1 MSDKS
6 APGGRRIAQNRKA
19 RRDYHL
25 ERPFEVG
32 IRLTGTEVK
41 SLRAGRANINDA
53 YATERGGEVF
63 LINAHI
69 SQYDGAG
76 PFNHDPLRPRKLL
89 LHKREIRKLVGALRR
104 GGVTLV
110 QGLITI
116 AVGLLVYVVL
126 AYWLTGQIQG
136 PLVPLINIDLG
147 PLVVLIAVLGGVWL
161 AARQYF
167 ARDHGAFTFQGSNW
181 TLALPFSKRVQEPDI
196 FRLVNAVFDARE
208 YRLEG
213 LGLRP
218 PPARD
223 LCQR

>member
-1 MSDKS
+1 MSGNT

-69 SQYDGAG
+69 AQYDGAG

-89 LHKREIRKLVGALRR
+89 LHKREIRKLVGGAAPWRRDPGPARPLLQRARYRQVALAMASGKRKYDKRAAEKARDCSARRNGWSANADRRICRLRR
-104 GGVTLV
+104 
-110 QGLITI
+110 
-116 AVGLLVYVVL
+116 
-126 AYWLTGQIQG
+126 W
-136 PLVPLINIDLG
+136 P
-147 PLVVLIAVLGGVWL
+147 
-161 AARQYF
+161 
-167 ARDHGAFTFQGSNW
+167 
-181 TLALPFSKRVQEPDI
+181 
-196 FRLVNAVFDARE
+196 
-208 YRLEG
+208 
-213 LGLRP
+213 RP
-218 PPARD
+218 THPESRRRHPQTSPA
-223 LCQR
+223 

>member
-1 MSDKS
+1 VSGNA

-110 QGLITI
+110 PLTLYFNERGI
-116 AVGLLVYVVL
+116 AKVAL
-126 AYWLTGQIQG
+126 AMASGKRKY
-136 PLVPLINIDLG
+136 DKR
-147 PLVVLIAVLGGVWL
+147 
-161 AARQYF
+161 AAEK
-167 ARDHGAFTFQGSNW
+167 ARDWQRQ
-181 TLALPFSKRVQEPDI
+181 KE
-196 FRLVNAVFDARE
+196 RLVRE
-208 YRLEG
+208 RG
-213 LGLRP
+213 
-218 PPARD
+218 
-223 LCQR
+223 

>member
-19 RRDYHL
+19 RRDYRL

-32 IRLTGTEVK
+32 IQLTGTEVK

-53 YATERGGEVF
+53 YAAERGGEVF

-110 QGLITI
+110 PLALYFNERGI
-116 AVGLLVYVVL
+116 AKVAL
-126 AYWLTGQIQG
+126 AMATGKRKY
-136 PLVPLINIDLG
+136 DKR
-147 PLVVLIAVLGGVWL
+147 
-161 AARQYF
+161 AAEK
-167 ARDHGAFTFQGSNW
+167 ARDWQRQ
-181 TLALPFSKRVQEPDI
+181 KE
-196 FRLVNAVFDARE
+196 RLVRE
-208 YRLEG
+208 RG
-213 LGLRP
+213 
-218 PPARD
+218 
-223 LCQR
+223 